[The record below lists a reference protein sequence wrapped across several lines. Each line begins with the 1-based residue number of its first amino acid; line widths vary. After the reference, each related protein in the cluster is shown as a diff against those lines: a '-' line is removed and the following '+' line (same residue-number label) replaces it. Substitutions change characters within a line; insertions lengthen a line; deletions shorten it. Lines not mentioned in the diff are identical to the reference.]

1 MRMCVKGSPE
11 AGTGKFSKHY
21 TKIRGGGGLVFMCYP
36 CREAVCTL
44 RSSRVNT
51 KSLHP
56 TCLSTLGQDS
66 SGCMA
71 VFALSE

>member
-1 MRMCVKGSPE
+1 MKGSPE

-21 TKIRGGGGLVFMCYP
+21 AKIRGGGGLFFMCYP

-44 RSSRVNT
+44 RSSRVNA